1 MKDIYNKRK
10 GSLKVAL
17 KWLGAALFVLHLPLF
32 VSCVDNDDDVPES
45 RYSATM
51 MTAAQFLEENQDR
64 LGDFVTILKRTPY
77 FSLLTTYGNYTVF
90 APNNEAISNYMAA
103 NSFNSLDEIPQAVC
117 DTLVC
122 SHIMKGDK
130 AHFTTD
136 RAEGTLG
143 MNMADTYIEL
153 NIATDSLN
161 GNAVVHYANKV
172 ARMVEFDD
180 SVSNGVVHIVSSVIP
195 RTSDKLPDLIARDST
210 LTIFS
215 EALFMTGM
223 SDSLMAYIDE
233 TYPEWGSDPTSQ
245 DSVYTDKITVPC
257 LSGDLQVVPANWPE
271 KRLFKFTAFVEPD
284 EVYRAHGINNIED
297 LKAYAK
303 QVYDAV
309 YPEDAGKYD
318 TDYKNRKNPLN
329 RFVSYHLIDRFLNY
343 DEVIMNPS
351 FLSNSSENGGYWDMS
366 KADPEELY
374 ETMCPGTIMRFCA
387 VGKEK
392 QLYINRKGLRTNAPI
407 KGIAVKPS
415 SSSGSTL
422 QQSINGI
429 YHYVDDIVEFSRL
442 VHDEVLNIRLRFD
455 ANVLSP
461 DFQNSGARGREG
473 VQKIIAFRLDFIK
486 NWKVMGE
493 QAFVGLHGDGPWW
506 SSYKGNALNINGIFD
521 VTFKLPPVPSGTY
534 EIRTGYTVG
543 SERGVVQFY
552 LNDVPCDI
560 PADLRIYGGD
570 PNIGWVEDVSE
581 ETNEDAKNVN
591 KSIDKAMRNH
601 GYMKGMDVWNQGASE
616 GNTLR
621 SHIHNLRK
629 ILTTTYLD
637 EHQTYYLR
645 ARQVLNDAKCYWNFD
660 YLELCPKSVY
670 DSPQGEDQH

>member
-1 MKDIYNKRK
+1 MKDIHYNKRK
-10 GSLKVAL
+10 GSLKKAV
-17 KWLGAALFVLHLPLF
+17 KWLGAALLAMHLPFF

-45 RYSATM
+45 RYSSTKL
-51 MTAAQFLEENQDR
+51 TAAQFLEENQDR
-64 LGDFVTILKRTPY
+64 LGDFITLLKRTPY

-103 NSFNSLDEIPQAVC
+103 NSFDGIDNIPQDVC
-117 DTLVC
+117 DTLVR
-122 SHIMKGDK
+122 SHIIKGEK

-153 NIATDSLN
+153 NIATDTLH

-195 RTSDKLPDLIARDST
+195 RTSDKLPDLIAKDST

-215 EALFMTGM
+215 DALFMTGM

-245 DSVYTDKITVPC
+245 DSVYSDRIKVAC
-257 LSGDLQVVPANWPE
+257 LSGDVQEVSANWPE

-318 TDYKNRKNPLN
+318 NDFKNRKNPLN

-343 DEVIMNPS
+343 DEVVMNPN
-351 FLSNSSENGGYWDMS
+351 FLSTTHWDKK
-366 KADPEELY
+366 KADPEEFY
-374 ETMCPGTIMRFCA
+374 ETMCPGTIMRFCL
-387 VGKEK
+387 VGKEN
-392 QLYINRKGLRTNAPI
+392 QLYINRKGLATNASI

-429 YHYVDDIVEFSRL
+429 YHYVDDIVEFSRT
-442 VHDEVLNIRLRFD
+442 VHDEVLNCRLRFD

-473 VQKIIAFRLDFIK
+473 VQKIIAFRLGFIK

-493 QAFVGLHGDGPWW
+493 QAFLGLHGDGYWW

-534 EIRTGYTVG
+534 EIRTGYTSG

-560 PADLRIYGGD
+560 PADLRVHGTD
-570 PNIGWVEDVSE
+570 PNIGWVADVSD
-581 ETNEDAKNVN
+581 ETDNAKNKN
-591 KSIDKAMRNH
+591 KAIDKAMRNH
-601 GYMKGMDVWNQGASE
+601 GYMKGMDTWCQGADPA
-616 GNTLR
+616 NTLR
-621 SHIHNLRK
+621 SHGHNLRK

-637 EHQTYYLR
+637 EHQTYYIR
-645 ARQVLNDAKCYWNFD
+645 ARQVLYDPKCYWNFD